1 MKSLKC
7 VSADM
12 LKILAMVCMVLDHLW
27 ATIVPDNQWMNMVGR
42 LTFPLFAFLIAEG
55 YTHTSNFKK
64 YALRLLIFGVIS
76 EIPFNF
82 IMSGSWFFPF
92 HQNVM
97 FTMLLG
103 LLCIRAIDK
112 FKENRT
118 FKRGLLSALIVVGCL
133 LLSIIGFVDYGLIG
147 VLTIIVFYVFR
158 HFKFAWACQFVAL
171 SLMYIVFFKGQSIII
186 PLGNY
191 EYFFPIQGFGV
202 LALIPIWLYNGKRY
216 IRNKIWQYSVYAFY
230 PLHMALIYG
239 IYRLAF

>member
-7 VSADM
+7 ISADM

-27 ATIVPDNQWMNMVGR
+27 ATIVPDNQWMNIVGR
-42 LTFPLFAFLIAEG
+42 LTFPIFAFLIAEG

-64 YALRLLIFGVIS
+64 YALRLLVFGLIS

-82 IMSGSWFFPF
+82 IMAGSWFFPF
-92 HQNVM
+92 HQNVL

-103 LLCIRAIDK
+103 LMCIRAIDK
-112 FKENRT
+112 FKKTRT
-118 FKRGLLSALIVVGCL
+118 LKRGLLSALIVVGCL
-133 LLSIIGFVDYGLIG
+133 LLSMITFTDYGLIG

-158 HFKFAWACQFVAL
+158 HFKLAWVCQAVAL
-171 SLMYIVFFKGQSIII
+171 ILMYIVFFKGQSIII
-186 PLGNY
+186 PLGSH

-202 LALIPIWLYNGKRY
+202 LALIPIWMYNGKRY
-216 IRNKIWQYSVYAFY
+216 IRSKWWQYSVYAFY
-230 PLHMALIYG
+230 PLHMALIYV